1 MATKINIRTLLEA
14 GCHFGHQTRRW
25 NPKMKPFIFGER
37 NGIYILDLKQTILDA
52 DQAYTFVKNV
62 AKGGNVLFVGTKK
75 QAQEAVKNAAER
87 ANMPYINQR
96 WLGGMLTNFVTIRSR
111 INRMEE
117 LEAMVEDGR
126 MAVLPKKEQAV
137 LGKELT
143 KLQTNLGGARD
154 MKGLPQALFVIDTKR
169 EENAI
174 KEAQRLNIP
183 VVALIDT
190 NSDPD
195 EVEYG
200 IPCNDDAISAV
211 TLMCELMADA
221 CLAGSGKE
229 QVSEAEMAAEPKAEQ
244 ISLSSF
250 FFISLKG
257 TTMAQ
262 ITAAMVKQL
271 REMTDSPMMECKK
284 ALVEADGDMDTAVDV
299 LRKNGLAKAAKKAG
313 RETNEGAVAAFVSED
328 GKSGALLELS
338 CETDFV
344 GSNAKFT
351 GFASKVAEVVA
362 TTEPADVDAL
372 LEMPMGEET
381 VSSELTE
388 MIHIMGENM
397 KISRFAARKAE
408 NGALASYIHMGG
420 KIGVLVEFAFEKA
433 ETAQAESFKTF
444 AHDVALQVAA
454 VAPIC
459 ATRDQVP
466 AETVEHEKQ
475 IYMAQAAESG
485 KPEAIQEKMA
495 VGRLEK
501 FYKQSV
507 LTEQEFIKDSSLTIK
522 KYAEQV
528 SKELGDTITVVA
540 FDRLVRGE

>member
-1 MATKINIRTLLEA
+1 
-14 GCHFGHQTRRW
+14 
-25 NPKMKPFIFGER
+25 
-37 NGIYILDLKQTILDA
+37 
-52 DQAYTFVKNV
+52 
-62 AKGGNVLFVGTKK
+62 
-75 QAQEAVKNAAER
+75 
-87 ANMPYINQR
+87 
-96 WLGGMLTNFVTIRSR
+96 
-111 INRMEE
+111 
-117 LEAMVEDGR
+117 
-126 MAVLPKKEQAV
+126 
-137 LGKELT
+137 
-143 KLQTNLGGARD
+143 
-154 MKGLPQALFVIDTKR
+154 
-169 EENAI
+169 
-174 KEAQRLNIP
+174 
-183 VVALIDT
+183 
-190 NSDPD
+190 
-195 EVEYG
+195 
-200 IPCNDDAISAV
+200 
-211 TLMCELMADA
+211 
-221 CLAGSGKE
+221 
-229 QVSEAEMAAEPKAEQ
+229 
-244 ISLSSF
+244 
-250 FFISLKG
+250 
-257 TTMAQ
+257 MAQ

-284 ALVEADGDMDTAVDV
+284 ALVEADGDMDAAVDV

-372 LEMPMGEET
+372 LEKPMGEET

-397 KISRFAARKAE
+397 KIARFAARKAE

-433 ETAQAESFKTF
+433 ETAKADSFKTF
-444 AHDVALQVAA
+444 AHDVALKVAA

-466 AETVEHEKQ
+466 AETVEHEKE

>member
-75 QAQEAVKNAAER
+75 QAQEAVQTQATR
-87 ANMPYINQR
+87 VNMPYVSER

-229 QVSEAEMAAEPKAEQ
+229 QVSEAEMAAEPKAE
-244 ISLSSF
+244 
-250 FFISLKG
+250 
-257 TTMAQ
+257 
-262 ITAAMVKQL
+262 
-271 REMTDSPMMECKK
+271 
-284 ALVEADGDMDTAVDV
+284 
-299 LRKNGLAKAAKKAG
+299 
-313 RETNEGAVAAFVSED
+313 
-328 GKSGALLELS
+328 
-338 CETDFV
+338 
-344 GSNAKFT
+344 
-351 GFASKVAEVVA
+351 
-362 TTEPADVDAL
+362 
-372 LEMPMGEET
+372 
-381 VSSELTE
+381 
-388 MIHIMGENM
+388 
-397 KISRFAARKAE
+397 
-408 NGALASYIHMGG
+408 
-420 KIGVLVEFAFEKA
+420 
-433 ETAQAESFKTF
+433 
-444 AHDVALQVAA
+444 
-454 VAPIC
+454 
-459 ATRDQVP
+459 
-466 AETVEHEKQ
+466 
-475 IYMAQAAESG
+475 
-485 KPEAIQEKMA
+485 
-495 VGRLEK
+495 
-501 FYKQSV
+501 
-507 LTEQEFIKDSSLTIK
+507 
-522 KYAEQV
+522 
-528 SKELGDTITVVA
+528 
-540 FDRLVRGE
+540 

>member
-1 MATKINIRTLLEA
+1 
-14 GCHFGHQTRRW
+14 
-25 NPKMKPFIFGER
+25 
-37 NGIYILDLKQTILDA
+37 
-52 DQAYTFVKNV
+52 
-62 AKGGNVLFVGTKK
+62 
-75 QAQEAVKNAAER
+75 
-87 ANMPYINQR
+87 
-96 WLGGMLTNFVTIRSR
+96 
-111 INRMEE
+111 
-117 LEAMVEDGR
+117 
-126 MAVLPKKEQAV
+126 
-137 LGKELT
+137 
-143 KLQTNLGGARD
+143 
-154 MKGLPQALFVIDTKR
+154 
-169 EENAI
+169 
-174 KEAQRLNIP
+174 
-183 VVALIDT
+183 
-190 NSDPD
+190 
-195 EVEYG
+195 
-200 IPCNDDAISAV
+200 
-211 TLMCELMADA
+211 
-221 CLAGSGKE
+221 
-229 QVSEAEMAAEPKAEQ
+229 
-244 ISLSSF
+244 
-250 FFISLKG
+250 
-257 TTMAQ
+257 MAQ

-284 ALVEADGDMDTAVDV
+284 ALVEADGDMDAAVDV

-328 GKSGALLELS
+328 GKTGALLELS

-372 LEMPMGEET
+372 LEKPMGEET

-485 KPEAIQEKMA
+485 KPRPFRRRWLSA
-495 VGRLEK
+495 VWRSSTSSPCSPSRSSSRTAPSPSRSTLSRSPRSSATPLPSLPLTVW
-501 FYKQSV
+501 SV
-507 LTEQEFIKDSSLTIK
+507 
-522 KYAEQV
+522 A
-528 SKELGDTITVVA
+528 SK
-540 FDRLVRGE
+540 